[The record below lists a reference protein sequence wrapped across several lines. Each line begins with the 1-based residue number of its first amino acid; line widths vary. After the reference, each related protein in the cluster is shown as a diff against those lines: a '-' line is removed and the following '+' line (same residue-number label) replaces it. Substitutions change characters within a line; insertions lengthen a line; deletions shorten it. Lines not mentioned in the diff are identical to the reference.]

1 MEQNVPCGQTNYLIM
16 KTIRYFFAAATAAAC
31 IASCQTPEL
40 KTENIER
47 YFSSALYDGSADS
60 LHIEIEL
67 EWPVRGLPPVAMQNL
82 QNNLTSSIF
91 GKESASTSI
100 ETSISAYTSKQ
111 EEEYRKNV
119 NDLRSIFEA
128 ESMDGGRYS
137 WSEILEGSFLEP
149 YENMQSFLLYIYGY
163 TGGAHGIDSETG
175 YTFRLSDGKR
185 IQEADLFKSGYKPEL
200 GKILTEMLPKS
211 VSKDVYDM
219 LFIKAIEPNGN
230 FYVEPEGVTYIYG
243 RYEIGPYASGLARV
257 TIPWDR
263 LKGILK

>member
-1 MEQNVPCGQTNYLIM
+1 MLDKAETSADM
-16 KTIRYFFAAATAAAC
+16 KTGKYIFGSLLIIAGMAAC
-31 IASCQTPEL
+31 KAPEL
-40 KTENIER
+40 KVETVEKT
-47 YFSSALYDGSADS
+47 FSAALFEGSADS
-60 LHIEIEL
+60 LQIEIEL

-82 QNNLTSSIF
+82 QNDLTSSIF

-128 ESMDGGRYS
+128 EAMDGGYYS

-230 FYVEPEGVTYIYG
+230 FYVEPEGITYIYG
-243 RYEIGPYASGLARV
+243 RYEIGPYASGLVRV